1 MEPETCWKSVLY
13 SWIRL

>member
-13 SWIRL
+13 SWILL